1 MIHRIDSQPRYS
13 QAVVY
18 NGTVYLS
25 GQISLQGGD
34 ITAQCREV
42 FGHVERQLQAAGS
55 SKDRILNLQIFLVH
69 PGHYEAMNVV
79 YDEWLPAGTAPAR
92 NTICGVVFPNP
103 NWLIEVVCC
112 AAV

>member
-1 MIHRIDSQPRYS
+1 MIRRIDSQPRYS
-13 QAVVY
+13 QAVVH

-34 ITAQCREV
+34 ITAQTREV
-42 FGHVERQLQAAGS
+42 FEHVERQLERAGS
-55 SKDRILNLQIFLVH
+55 SKSRILNLQIFLVH
-69 PGHYEAMNVV
+69 PGHYDAMNAV
-79 YDEWLPAGTAPAR
+79 YDEWLPAGCAPAR

-103 NWLIEVVCC
+103 SWLIEVVCY